1 MKSKILKLEEKIIFT
16 GFRNDIKDVLTSVDI
31 FVMPSLLEGLPIVLL
46 EAMAMMKPIVATDI
60 DGIKEVLDNG
70 KTGLLIPPK
79 NPRALTYAIIDLLCH
94 RDKAY
99 QMGIDARKVVEE
111 RFGVDI
117 MVQKVEKVYEELLQ
131 LNQ

>member
-1 MKSKILKLEEKIIFT
+1 M
-16 GFRNDIKDVLTSVDI
+16 TSVDI